1 MDLFRAGR
9 TSCYISAMLEFIEN
23 PRRAPRAP
31 VRCEARV
38 ALREG
43 GYWAGPTSDYGPQG
57 CQVSAPLRLEPG
69 SRLFLELV
77 NERVPGPF
85 QLSGRVAWSSMGPPW
100 RSGIAFDEGS
110 VAIASRFFERLAAA
124 YPGLDTYGRA
134 PDRIPVNGTLAP
146 LPPPAVEPLLTASER
161 DVLRAVG
168 AGLSPD
174 ELRKRV
180 GDRWSAAQNA
190 TFSLLGRRYL
200 TVGSADPVAAAA
212 WGPLLEKP
220 TVD

>member
-1 MDLFRAGR
+1 M
-9 TSCYISAMLEFIEN
+9 
-23 PRRAPRAP
+23 
-31 VRCEARV
+31 

-43 GYWAGPTSDYGPQG
+43 GYWAGPTSDYGPNG

-85 QLSGRVAWSSMGPPW
+85 QLSGRVAWSSTTPPW

-110 VAIASRFFERLAAA
+110 VAIAGRFFERLAAA

-134 PDRIPVNGTLAP
+134 PDRIPADGILAP
-146 LPPPAVEPLLTASER
+146 LPPPAVEPLLTGAER
-161 DVLRAVG
+161 DVLGAVG
-168 AGLSPD
+168 AGLTAD
-174 ELRKRV
+174 ELRRQT
-180 GDRWSAAQNA
+180 GERWPAAQNA
-190 TFSLLGRRYL
+190 AFSLLGRRYL
-200 TVGSADPVAAAA
+200 TVGSADPAAAAA
-212 WGPLLEKP
+212 WKPLLEKP

>member
-1 MDLFRAGR
+1 M
-9 TSCYISAMLEFIEN
+9 EFIEN

-85 QLSGRVAWSSMGPPW
+85 QLSGRVAWSSKGPPW

-110 VAIASRFFERLAAA
+110 VAIAGRFFERLAAA
-124 YPGLDTYGRA
+124 YPGLDTYGKA
-134 PDRIPVNGTLAP
+134 PDRIPADAMLAP
-146 LPPPAVEPLLTASER
+146 LPPPAVEPLLTTSER
-161 DVLRAVG
+161 DVLQAIG
-168 AGLSPD
+168 AGLTSVQ
-174 ELRKRV
+174 LRQKT
-180 GDRWSAAQNA
+180 GNQWPAAQNA

-200 TVGSADPVAAAA
+200 TVGGSPDPEAARA
-212 WGPLLEKP
+212 WAPLLEKP

>member
-1 MDLFRAGR
+1 MP
-9 TSCYISAMLEFIEN
+9 EFIDN
-23 PRRAPRAP
+23 PRRSPRAP

-38 ALREG
+38 ALRDG
-43 GYWAGPTSDYGPQG
+43 GYWAGPTCDYGPKG

-85 QLSGRVAWSSMGPPW
+85 QLSGRVAWSSTEAPW
-100 RSGIAFDEGS
+100 RSGIAFDDAS
-110 VAIASRFFERLAAA
+110 ITLASRFFERLAAA

-134 PDRIPVNGTLAP
+134 PDRIPADGTVAP

-168 AGLSPD
+168 EGKLVSH
-174 ELRKRV
+174 LRV
-180 GDRWSAAQNA
+180 QFGGAWTEAQNA
-190 TFSLLGRRYL
+190 VFSLLGRKYL
-200 TVGSADPVAAAA
+200 TIGTADVDAARA

-220 TVD
+220 TV

>member
-1 MDLFRAGR
+1 
-9 TSCYISAMLEFIEN
+9 MLEFIEN

-43 GYWAGPTSDYGPQG
+43 GYWAGPTCDYGPKG

-77 NERVPGPF
+77 NDRVPGPF
-85 QLSGRVAWSSMGPPW
+85 QLSGRVAWSSTEAPW
-100 RSGIAFDEGS
+100 RSGIAFDESS
-110 VAIASRFFERLAAA
+110 VTLAARFFERLAAA

-134 PDRIPVNGTLAP
+134 PDRIPADGTLAP
-146 LPPPAVEPLLTASER
+146 LPPPAVEPLLTATER

-168 AGLSPD
+168 PGRLVT
-174 ELRKRV
+174 ELRAQFGEAWRE
-180 GDRWSAAQNA
+180 AQNA
-190 TFSLLGRRYL
+190 LFSLLGRKYL
-200 TVGSADPVAAAA
+200 TIGAASVDAERA

-220 TVD
+220 TV

>member
-1 MDLFRAGR
+1 MA
-9 TSCYISAMLEFIEN
+9 EFIEN
-23 PRRAPRAP
+23 PRKFPRAP

-43 GYWAGPTSDYGPQG
+43 GYWAGPTSDYGPKG

-85 QLSGRVAWSSMGPPW
+85 QLSGQVAWSSTRAPW

-110 VAIASRFFERLAAA
+110 VVVASRFFERLAAA

-134 PDRIPVNGTLAP
+134 PDRIPLDGTLAP

-161 DVLRAVG
+161 DLLRDLG
-168 AGLSPD
+168 AGEQVEALVRR
-174 ELRKRV
+174 L
-180 GDRWSAAQNA
+180 GNRWPAAQNA

-200 TVGSADPVAAAA
+200 TIGAADPAAAQA
-212 WGPLLEKP
+212 WLPLLERP
-220 TVD
+220 TYD

>member
-1 MDLFRAGR
+1 M
-9 TSCYISAMLEFIEN
+9 EFIEN
-23 PRRAPRAP
+23 PRRNPRAP

-38 ALREG
+38 ALRDG
-43 GYWAGPTSDYGPQG
+43 GYWAGPTCDYGPKG

-85 QLSGRVAWSSMGPPW
+85 QLSGRVAWSSKGPPW

-110 VAIASRFFERLAAA
+110 VPIADRFFERLAAA

-134 PDRIPVNGTLAP
+134 PDRIPADGTLAP
-146 LPPPAVEPLLTASER
+146 LPPPAVEPLLTTGER
-161 DVLRAVG
+161 DVLQAIG
-168 AGLSPD
+168 AGLTAD
-174 ELRKRV
+174 GLRQRS
-180 GDRWSAAQNA
+180 GDGWKAAQNA
-190 TFSLLGRRYL
+190 AFSLLGRRYL
-200 TVGSADPVAAAA
+200 TIGSPDPEAAKA
-212 WGPLLEKP
+212 WAPLLARP

>member
-1 MDLFRAGR
+1 M
-9 TSCYISAMLEFIEN
+9 EFIEN

-43 GYWAGPTSDYGPQG
+43 GYWAGPTSDYGPKG

-85 QLSGRVAWSSMGPPW
+85 QLSGRVAWCSKGPPW

-110 VAIASRFFERLAAA
+110 VPIADRFFERLAAA

-134 PDRIPVNGTLAP
+134 PDRIPADGTLAP

-161 DVLRAVG
+161 DVLQAVG
-168 AGLSPD
+168 AGITP
-174 ELRKRV
+174 EVLRERS
-180 GDRWSAAQNA
+180 GDSWAAAQNA
-190 TFSLLGRRYL
+190 AFSLLGRRYL
-200 TVGSADPVAAAA
+200 TIGSPNPDAARTWA
-212 WGPLLEKP
+212 PLLARP

>member
-1 MDLFRAGR
+1 M
-9 TSCYISAMLEFIEN
+9 
-23 PRRAPRAP
+23 
-31 VRCEARV
+31 
-38 ALREG
+38 
-43 GYWAGPTSDYGPQG
+43 
-57 CQVSAPLRLEPG
+57 RLEPG

-85 QLSGRVAWSSMGPPW
+85 QLSGRVAWSSKGPPW

-110 VAIASRFFERLAAA
+110 VAIAGRFFERLAAA

-134 PDRIPVNGTLAP
+134 PDRIPAGGTLAP

-168 AGLSPD
+168 AGIAA
-174 ELRKRV
+174 EQLRERT
-180 GDRWSAAQNA
+180 GDRWLAAQNA

-200 TVGSADPVAAAA
+200 TIGSPDPTAAAA
-212 WGPLLEKP
+212 WGPLLDRP
-220 TVD
+220 TMD

>member
-1 MDLFRAGR
+1 MP
-9 TSCYISAMLEFIEN
+9 EFIEN
-23 PRRAPRAP
+23 PRKTPRAP

-43 GYWAGPTSDYGPQG
+43 GYWAGPTSDYGPKG
-57 CQVSAPLRLEPG
+57 CQVSAPSRLEPG

-85 QLSGRVAWSSMGPPW
+85 QLSGRVAWSSNQPPW

-110 VAIASRFFERLAAA
+110 VAIAGRFFERLAAA

-134 PDRIPVNGTLAP
+134 PDRIPADGVLAP
-146 LPPPAVEPLLTASER
+146 LRPPEVEPMLTTAER

-168 AGLSPD
+168 AGATPES
-174 ELRKRV
+174 LRARF
-180 GDRWSAAQNA
+180 GDRWYAAQNA

-200 TVGSADPVAAAA
+200 TVGSADPDAARA
-212 WGPLLEKP
+212 WAPLLEKP
-220 TVD
+220 TYE

>member
-1 MDLFRAGR
+1 MPV
-9 TSCYISAMLEFIEN
+9 FIEN
-23 PRRAPRAP
+23 PRRSPRAP

-43 GYWAGPTSDYGPQG
+43 GYWAGPTSDYGPKG
-57 CQVSAPLRLEPG
+57 CQVAAPLRLEPG

-85 QLSGRVAWSSMGPPW
+85 QLSGRVAWSSTQAPW
-100 RSGIAFDEGS
+100 RSGIAFDEAS
-110 VAIASRFFERLAAA
+110 VVLASRFFERLAAA

-134 PDRIPVNGTLAP
+134 PDRIPADGTLTP

-161 DVLRAVG
+161 DVLREIG
-168 AGLSPD
+168 AGMSVEALQTRTGP
-174 ELRKRV
+174 
-180 GDRWSAAQNA
+180 GWPTAQNA

-200 TVGSADPVAAAA
+200 SIGAPNATAAKA
-212 WGPLLEKP
+212 WEPLLAKP
-220 TVD
+220 TIG

>member
-1 MDLFRAGR
+1 MHA
-9 TSCYISAMLEFIEN
+9 FIEN
-23 PRRAPRAP
+23 PRRSPRAP

-43 GYWAGPTSDYGPQG
+43 GYWAGPTSDYGPKG
-57 CQVSAPLRLEPG
+57 CQVGAPLRLEPG

-85 QLSGRVAWSSMGPPW
+85 QLSGRVAWSSKGPPW

-110 VAIASRFFERLAAA
+110 VAIAGRFFERLAAA

-134 PDRIPVNGTLAP
+134 PDRIPADGTLAP
-146 LPPPAVEPLLTASER
+146 LPPPAVEPLLTSVER

-168 AGLSPD
+168 AGVTPD
-174 ELRKRV
+174 LLRERS
-180 GDRWSAAQNA
+180 GNRWSAAQNA

-200 TVGSADPVAAAA
+200 TIGSPDPEAARA
-212 WGPLLEKP
+212 WESLLEKP

>member
-1 MDLFRAGR
+1 MA
-9 TSCYISAMLEFIEN
+9 EFIEN

-43 GYWAGPTSDYGPQG
+43 GYWAGPTSDYGPRG
-57 CQVSAPLRLEPG
+57 CQVSAPLRLDPG

-85 QLSGRVAWSSMGPPW
+85 QLSGHVAWSSTQPPW
-100 RSGIAFDEGS
+100 RAGIAFDEGS

-134 PDRIPVNGTLAP
+134 PERVPADGTLAP
-146 LPPPAVEPLLTASER
+146 LPPPAVDPLLTAGER
-161 DVLRAVG
+161 DLLRAIG
-168 AGLSPD
+168 AGL
-174 ELRKRV
+174 ELRVLR
-180 GDRWSAAQNA
+180 DRLGERWPAAQNA
-190 TFSLLGRRYL
+190 AFSLLGRRYVTL
-200 TVGSADPVAAAA
+200 GAEDPVAARL
-212 WGPLLEKP
+212 WGPLLDRP
-220 TVD
+220 PVV

>member
-1 MDLFRAGR
+1 MA
-9 TSCYISAMLEFIEN
+9 EFIEN

-43 GYWAGPTSDYGPQG
+43 GYWAGPTSDYGPKG

-85 QLSGRVAWSSMGPPW
+85 QLSGRVAWSSTQAPW
-100 RSGIAFDEGS
+100 RSGIAFDEAS
-110 VAIASRFFERLAAA
+110 VVLASRFFERLAAA

-134 PDRIPVNGTLAP
+134 PDRIPADGTLAP
-146 LPPPAVEPLLTASER
+146 LPPPAVEPLLTAAER

-168 AGLSPD
+168 AGLD
-174 ELRKRV
+174 VQELRKRSGADWQLV
-180 GDRWSAAQNA
+180 QNA

-200 TVGSADPVAAAA
+200 AIGTPSADAARA
-212 WGPLLEKP
+212 WAPLLERP
-220 TVD
+220 VVAS

>member
-1 MDLFRAGR
+1 MDLFRGDRA
-9 TSCYISAMLEFIEN
+9 SCYIPLMLQFIEN

-43 GYWAGPTSDYGPQG
+43 GYWAGPTSDYGPKG

-77 NERVPGPF
+77 NDRVPGPF

-110 VAIASRFFERLAAA
+110 VAIAGRFFERLAAA

-134 PDRIPVNGTLAP
+134 PDRIPADGTLAP

-161 DVLRAVG
+161 DVLRVVG

-174 ELRKRV
+174 DLRKRS
-180 GDRWSAAQNA
+180 GDRWPAAQNA
-190 TFSLLGRRYL
+190 MFSLLGRRYL
-200 TVGSADPVAAAA
+200 TMGGADAVAAGEWA
-212 WGPLLEKP
+212 PLLEKP
-220 TVD
+220 TID

>member
-1 MDLFRAGR
+1 MP
-9 TSCYISAMLEFIEN
+9 EFIEN
-23 PRRAPRAP
+23 PRRSPRAP

-43 GYWAGPTSDYGPQG
+43 GYWAGPTSDYGPKG

-85 QLSGRVAWSSMGPPW
+85 QLSGRVAWSSVQAPW
-100 RSGIAFDEGS
+100 RSGIAFDDAS
-110 VAIASRFFERLAAA
+110 VTLASRFFEHLAAA

-134 PDRIPVNGTLAP
+134 PDRIPADGALAP
-146 LPPPAVEPLLTASER
+146 LPPPAVEPLLTAAER

-168 AGLSPD
+168 AGLTVE
-174 ELRKRV
+174 ELRQRTGKA
-180 GDRWSAAQNA
+180 WSVAQNA

-200 TVGSADPVAAAA
+200 TMGTPNAEAARA
-212 WGPLLEKP
+212 WVPLLEKP
-220 TVD
+220 VV

>member
-1 MDLFRAGR
+1 MP
-9 TSCYISAMLEFIEN
+9 EFIEN
-23 PRRAPRAP
+23 PRKTPRAP

-43 GYWAGPTSDYGPQG
+43 GYWAGPTSDYGPKG
-57 CQVSAPLRLEPG
+57 CQVSAPSRLEPG

-85 QLSGRVAWSSMGPPW
+85 QLSGRVAWSSNQPPW

-110 VAIASRFFERLAAA
+110 VAIAGRFFERLAAA

-134 PDRIPVNGTLAP
+134 PDRIPADGVLAP
-146 LPPPAVEPLLTASER
+146 LRPPEVEPMLTTAER

-168 AGLSPD
+168 AGATPES
-174 ELRKRV
+174 LRARF
-180 GDRWSAAQNA
+180 GDRWHVAQNA

-200 TVGSADPVAAAA
+200 TVGSADAQAAEA
-212 WGPLLEKP
+212 WAPLLAKP
-220 TVD
+220 TYD

>member
-1 MDLFRAGR
+1 M
-9 TSCYISAMLEFIEN
+9 EFIEN

-43 GYWAGPTSDYGPQG
+43 GYWAGPTSDYGPKG

-110 VAIASRFFERLAAA
+110 VAIAGRFFERLAAA

-134 PDRIPVNGTLAP
+134 PDRIPADGILAP

-161 DVLRAVG
+161 DVLRSVG
-168 AGLSPD
+168 AGLSPE
-174 ELRKRV
+174 ELRRRS
-180 GDRWSAAQNA
+180 GGRWGTAQNA

-200 TVGSADPVAAAA
+200 TVGSPDPDAAAA
-212 WGPLLEKP
+212 WAPLLEKP

>member
-1 MDLFRAGR
+1 MP
-9 TSCYISAMLEFIEN
+9 EFIEN

-43 GYWAGPTSDYGPQG
+43 GYWAGPTSDYGPRG
-57 CQVSAPLRLEPG
+57 CQVAAPLRLDPG

-85 QLSGRVAWSSMGPPW
+85 QLSGSVAWSSTEAPW

-134 PDRIPVNGTLAP
+134 PERVPSDATLSP
-146 LPPPAVEPLLTASER
+146 LPPPAVDPLLTSSER
-161 DVLRAVG
+161 DVLRAIG
-168 AGLSPD
+168 SGMRLDA
-174 ELRKRV
+174 LRTRFAE
-180 GDRWSAAQNA
+180 RWPAAQNA
-190 TFSLLGRRYL
+190 TFSLLGRRYVTIGTEDL
-200 TVGSADPVAAAA
+200 EAAHL
-212 WGPLLEKP
+212 WEPLLERP
-220 TVD
+220 PVG

>member
-1 MDLFRAGR
+1 MP
-9 TSCYISAMLEFIEN
+9 EFIEN
-23 PRRAPRAP
+23 PRRSPRAP

-43 GYWAGPTSDYGPQG
+43 GYWAGPTCDYGPKG

-85 QLSGRVAWSSMGPPW
+85 QVSGRVAWSSMDAPW
-100 RSGIAFDEGS
+100 RSGIAFDDAS
-110 VAIASRFFERLAAA
+110 VVLAARFFERLAAA

-134 PDRIPVNGTLAP
+134 PDRIPADGTVVP
-146 LPPPAVEPLLTASER
+146 LPPPAVEPLLTAAER

-168 AGLSPD
+168 SGRPVT
-174 ELRKRV
+174 ELRVQFDAAWRE
-180 GDRWSAAQNA
+180 AQNA
-190 TFSLLGRRYL
+190 LFSLLGRKYL
-200 TVGSADPVAAAA
+200 AIGVRDEDAARA
-212 WGPLLEKP
+212 WAPLLEKP
-220 TVD
+220 TV

>member
-1 MDLFRAGR
+1 MP
-9 TSCYISAMLEFIEN
+9 EFIEN
-23 PRRAPRAP
+23 PRRSPRAP

-38 ALREG
+38 ALRDG
-43 GYWAGPTSDYGPQG
+43 GYWAAPTSDYGPKG

-85 QLSGRVAWSSMGPPW
+85 QLSGRVAWSSREAPW
-100 RSGIAFDEGS
+100 RSGIAFDEAS
-110 VAIASRFFERLAAA
+110 VILAGRFFERLAAV

-134 PDRIPVNGTLAP
+134 PDRIPSDGVVVP
-146 LPPPAVEPLLTASER
+146 LPPPAVDPLLTASER

-168 AGLSPD
+168 AGLSVV
-174 ELRKRV
+174 ELRARTG
-180 GDRWSAAQNA
+180 GDWLTAQNA

-200 TVGSADPVAAAA
+200 AIGEAPDAEAARA
-212 WGPLLEKP
+212 WAPLLEKP
-220 TVD
+220 TV

>member
-1 MDLFRAGR
+1 M
-9 TSCYISAMLEFIEN
+9 EFIEN

-43 GYWAGPTSDYGPQG
+43 GYWAGPTCDYGPKG

-85 QLSGRVAWSSMGPPW
+85 QLSGRVAWSSKGPPW

-110 VAIASRFFERLAAA
+110 VPIADRFFERLAAA

-134 PDRIPVNGTLAP
+134 PDRIPADGTLAP
-146 LPPPAVEPLLTASER
+146 LPPPAVEPLLTAGER
-161 DVLRAVG
+161 DVLQAIG
-168 AGLSPD
+168 AGLTA
-174 ELRKRV
+174 EGLRERSGNTWK
-180 GDRWSAAQNA
+180 AAQNA
-190 TFSLLGRRYL
+190 AFSLLGRRYL
-200 TVGSADPVAAAA
+200 TIGSPNPDAAKA
-212 WGPLLEKP
+212 WAPLLARP
-220 TVD
+220 TVE

>member
-1 MDLFRAGR
+1 MP
-9 TSCYISAMLEFIEN
+9 EFIEN
-23 PRRAPRAP
+23 PRRSPRAP

-43 GYWAGPTSDYGPQG
+43 GYWAGPTSDYGPKG

-85 QLSGRVAWSSMGPPW
+85 QLSGRVAWSSTQAPW
-100 RSGIAFDEGS
+100 RSGIAFDEAS
-110 VAIASRFFERLAAA
+110 VVLANRFFERLAAA

-134 PDRIPVNGTLAP
+134 PDRIPSDGTLAP
-146 LPPPAVEPLLTASER
+146 LPPPAVEPLLTTSER
-161 DVLRAVG
+161 DVLRAIG
-168 AGLSPD
+168 AGLSVE
-174 ELRKRV
+174 ELRTRT
-180 GDRWSAAQNA
+180 GGGWQTAQNA

-200 TVGSADPVAAAA
+200 AIGAPNGAAAKA
-212 WGPLLEKP
+212 WEPLLEKP
-220 TVD
+220 TVG

>member
-1 MDLFRAGR
+1 MPL
-9 TSCYISAMLEFIEN
+9 FIEN

-43 GYWAGPTSDYGPQG
+43 GFWAGPTSDYGPRG
-57 CQVSAPLRLEPG
+57 CQVSAPLRLDPG

-77 NERVPGPF
+77 NERVAGPF
-85 QLSGRVAWSSMGPPW
+85 QLSGRVAWSSTQPPW

-110 VAIASRFFERLAAA
+110 VTVATRFFDRLAAA

-134 PDRIPVNGTLAP
+134 PDRIPADGILAP
-146 LPPPAVEPLLTASER
+146 LPPPAVEPLLTVAER
-161 DVLRAVG
+161 DLIRAVG
-168 AGLSPD
+168 PGATPQV
-174 ELRKRV
+174 LRSRF
-180 GDRWSAAQNA
+180 GDRWLVALNA

-200 TVGSADPVAAAA
+200 TMGSPDPAAARA
-212 WGPLLEKP
+212 WEPLLMRP
-220 TVD
+220 TVE

>member
-1 MDLFRAGR
+1 M
-9 TSCYISAMLEFIEN
+9 EFIEN
-23 PRRAPRAP
+23 PRRSPRAP

-43 GYWAGPTSDYGPQG
+43 GYWAGPTSDYGPYG

-85 QLSGRVAWSSMGPPW
+85 QLSGRVAWSSKGPPW

-110 VAIASRFFERLAAA
+110 VAIAGRFFERLAAA

-134 PDRIPVNGTLAP
+134 PDRIPAEGTLAP
-146 LPPPAVEPLLTASER
+146 LPPPAVEPLLTTSER
-161 DVLRAVG
+161 DVLRAVA
-168 AGLSPD
+168 AGLTVT
-174 ELRKRV
+174 ELRAQCA
-180 GDRWSAAQNA
+180 DRWSAALNA
-190 TFSLLGRRYL
+190 AFSLLGRRYL
-200 TVGSADPVAAAA
+200 TIGGPDEDAARA
-212 WGPLLEKP
+212 WAPLLDRP
-220 TVD
+220 TME

>member
-1 MDLFRAGR
+1 MP
-9 TSCYISAMLEFIEN
+9 EFIVN

-43 GYWAGPTSDYGPQG
+43 GYWAGPTSDYGPNG

-77 NERVPGPF
+77 NDRVPGPF
-85 QLSGRVAWSSMGPPW
+85 QLSGRVAWSSTAPPW

-110 VAIASRFFERLAAA
+110 VAIAGRFFERLAAV

-134 PDRIPVNGTLAP
+134 PDRIPADGMLVP
-146 LPPPAVEPLLTASER
+146 LPPPVVEPLLTSSER
-161 DVLRAVG
+161 DVLRIVG
-168 AGLSPD
+168 AGLGASA
-174 ELRKRV
+174 LREQT
-180 GDRWSAAQNA
+180 GPRWPAAQNA

-200 TVGSADPVAAAA
+200 TMGEPSPEAARA
-212 WGPLLEKP
+212 WVPLLEKP

>member
-1 MDLFRAGR
+1 M
-9 TSCYISAMLEFIEN
+9 EFIEN

-43 GYWAGPTSDYGPQG
+43 GYWAGPTSDYGPSG

-85 QLSGRVAWSSMGPPW
+85 QLSGRVAWSSKGPPW
-100 RSGIAFDEGS
+100 RAGIAFAEGS
-110 VAIASRFFERLAAA
+110 VAIAGRFFERLAAA
-124 YPGLDTYGRA
+124 YPGLDTYGKA
-134 PDRIPVNGTLAP
+134 PDRIPADGVLAP

-161 DVLRAVG
+161 DVLQAIGPGLTSEQLRQK
-168 AGLSPD
+168 AG
-174 ELRKRV
+174 
-180 GDRWSAAQNA
+180 GRWTAAQNA

-200 TVGSADPVAAAA
+200 AVGGSPDPEAARA
-212 WGPLLEKP
+212 WAPLLEKP